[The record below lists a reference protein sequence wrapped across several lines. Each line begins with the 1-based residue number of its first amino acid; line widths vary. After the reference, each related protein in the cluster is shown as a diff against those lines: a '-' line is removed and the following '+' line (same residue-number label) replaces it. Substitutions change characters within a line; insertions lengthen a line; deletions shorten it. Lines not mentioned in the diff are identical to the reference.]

1 MTNLLLT
8 TVHGTP
14 ILIGDAGL
22 TIEPEPHAHDRK
34 PGSIVVLPNGNRE
47 RPKIIV
53 QQDFTDICKAL
64 SRAGHL
70 IEVTPDEPKA
80 EPAAQP
86 DPVPEPSYTNI
97 AEALRMDDDGSIDVD
112 IDVVLREDSI
122 YNAPEKKPRARAKKV
137 ARP

>member
-1 MTNLLLT
+1 MKDCLLLT

-70 IEVTPDEPKA
+70 IEVTPDEPKT
-80 EPAAQP
+80 EPII
-86 DPVPEPSYTNI
+86 VEPEPSYTNI
-97 AEALRMDDDGSIDVD
+97 AEALRMDDDGSIDVG